1 MTPWARKQA
10 SKVPKQRVASSK
22 GLAGPTCPPASS
34 RRRAQQESTPSV
46 SFYLSLDHDE
56 LLQSL
61 HCSEKDEM
69 HA

>member
-34 RRRAQQESTPSV
+34 RRRAQQESTR
-46 SFYLSLDHDE
+46 DHDE